1 MRVNACSAAL
11 TGLVLLLSANS
22 SRAAETTVA
31 CPVLTPA
38 QIGAAIGGTVGV
50 GAPIIV
56 PTSCQWVG
64 QQGKRVTLTINQPRG
79 GKSPVEQFNAGKAS
93 KLPGI
98 TTEPVGGVGDDAF
111 YVYFAGTTRAGCG
124 LMVKKG
130 SSAFE
135 IRVYGF
141 DLDQAKVVSKQLAK
155 DAASKF

>member
-11 TGLVLLLSANS
+11 TALVLLWSANS

-31 CPVLTPA
+31 CPVLTQA
-38 QIGAAIGGTVGV
+38 QIGAAIGGTVGA

-98 TTEPVGGVGDDAF
+98 TTEPVSGVGDDAF

-124 LMVKKG
+124 LMVRKG